1 MTPEQGSLPHTENG
15 STNKLDPTAINE
27 DMYKLGLSEEG
38 IARTTIVVDGS
49 NRPISKTGIR
59 GGADYKWHDRRKH
72 GVRSNNE
79 GDGSIVRVYEN
90 YRAWRNPFKQIER
103 TPEELNS
110 TLMHELEHVAQME
123 RKDPRLYA
131 GIAMMLGT
139 AAIGSLVGERIGN
152 KVGGGYGARL
162 GGAAI
167 GLVAGRYIGYKA
179 SPHEIQARKR
189 AKTTKTSAISRR

>member
-1 MTPEQGSLPHTENG
+1 MTPEHKSSPQVEHGSK
-15 STNKLDPTAINE
+15 NKLDPSSTT
-27 DMYKLGLSEEG
+27 DVLCQLGVSGEG
-38 IARTTIVVDGS
+38 IARTTVVIDS
-49 NRPISKTGIR
+49 SDRSIKKTGIR

-72 GVRSNNE
+72 GEHSNNE

-123 RKDPRLYA
+123 RKDPRLYV
-131 GIAMMLGT
+131 GIAMMLGM
-139 AAIGSLVGERIGN
+139 AALGPVIGERVG
-152 KVGGGYGARL
+152 KKAGGGYGARL
-162 GGAAI
+162 GGAAL
-167 GLVAGRYIGYKA
+167 GLAVGRYIGYKA

-189 AKTTKTSAISRR
+189 AKTTKTSAISRQ

>member
-1 MTPEQGSLPHTENG
+1 MTPEKRSLPRVENG
-15 STNKLDPTAINE
+15 SINKLDPTAITE
-27 DMYKLGLSEEG
+27 DMYKLGISDEG

-49 NRPISKTGIR
+49 DRPISKTGIR

-72 GVRSNNE
+72 AEHSNNE
-79 GDGSIVRVYEN
+79 GDGSIVRIYEN
-90 YRAWRNPFKQIER
+90 YRAWRSPFKQVRR
-103 TPEELNS
+103 TPEELNK

-139 AAIGSLVGERIGN
+139 AAIGSLAGERIGR

-189 AKTTKTSAISRR
+189 AKTTKTDSISRR